1 MNEFQI
7 VSLVLLAIVL
17 LDAVGDGLRWNGK
30 QVAHHIVE
38 IIREGIWLSM
48 VAIFMD
54 NWLIVPMYIVA
65 RIIFFDPIINLVA
78 GKGLGYVG
86 SSSIYDRILKWFSFK
101 VKESGQLIWV
111 LRAMALLAWIAWFIT
126 NGHRI

>member
-7 VSLVLLAIVL
+7 ISLVLLAIVL

-30 QVAHHIVE
+30 QVAHHAVE

-111 LRAMALLAWIAWFIT
+111 LRAMALIFWITWLIT
-126 NGHRI
+126 K

>member
-7 VSLVLLAIVL
+7 ISLVLLAIVL
-17 LDAVGDGLRWNGK
+17 LDAIGDGLRWNGK
-30 QVAHHIVE
+30 QVAHHAVE

-111 LRAMALLAWIAWFIT
+111 LRAMALIFWITWLIT
-126 NGHRI
+126 K